1 MCNIDYKKNKT
12 SSYRTNDIEALLER
26 LGSLKIMNEQSD
38 EEMSAAP
45 APAITNDNI
54 QAVIPK
60 SMVPDP
66 VWFNRDRTEFKDW
79 WRGIQLFLKSN
90 RVLETDDKITAILA
104 HLRGG
109 VADIYAQRKLDELD
123 EELETQDWEEFVKE
137 IKTTFSDKTK
147 AADAK

>member
-1 MCNIDYKKNKT
+1 MCGIDYKKNKT
-12 SSYRTNDIEALLER
+12 SSYRTNDIEVLLER
-26 LGSLKIMNEQSD
+26 LGSLKIMNKQSD
-38 EEMSAAP
+38 KEMFAAP
-45 APAITNDNI
+45 APAITNNNI

-60 SMVPDP
+60 SMVLDP
-66 VWFNRDRTEFKDW
+66 VWFNGDRTKFKNW
-79 WRGIQLFLKSN
+79 WKGIQLFLKSN

>member
-1 MCNIDYKKNKT
+1 MCKIDYKKNKT
-12 SSYRTNDIEALLER
+12 SSYRMNDIEALLER

-90 RVLETDDKITAILA
+90 KVLETDDKITAILA

-147 AADAK
+147 AVDAK

>member
-1 MCNIDYKKNKT
+1 MCKIDYKKNKT
-12 SSYRTNDIEALLER
+12 SSYRMNDIEALLER

-90 RVLETDDKITAILA
+90 KVLETDDKITAILA
-104 HLRGG
+104 YLRGG

-147 AADAK
+147 AVDAK